1 MSGSVEELRQMG
13 FRRGI
18 LPCLLIVAGVSIYLN
33 SLATPFVFDDTKWIV
48 KDRHIYS
55 LSRLP
60 VAMAESNRPI
70 LILSLA
76 INYALGETNVVGYH
90 IVNVIIHILAAL
102 TLFGIVSR
110 TLLANRLQ
118 NHDGQ
123 SAKYLAFAVAMIWM
137 VHPLHTQAV
146 TYTIQRS
153 ESLMGLFYLLTLY
166 CVIRM
171 AQSENT
177 YRWTIAAIVVCTLG
191 MGTKEVMVTAPLV
204 VFLYDRTFLS
214 HSFGEALRRRRGLYL
229 GLAATWV
236 VLIGFVGVNT
246 FVKENT
252 TAGFG
257 MKSVRPWE
265 YMLSQPAVILHYLRL
280 SFWPHPLVLDYWWPI
295 AKKASQIVPAGMA
308 IIGMLAISFWGL
320 WRRSAAGFLGIW
332 FFLILAPSS
341 SVMPIQDLVFEHRM
355 YLSLAAVVVLVV
367 VLGHEVVIRHSYGGR
382 VVAISL
388 LVLVVGALSVT
399 TIFRNRDYHSEI
411 AIWQNVLKARPRN
424 PRAYTFLGI
433 ALNEQK
439 QYEGAIGQ
447 LHKAIDLAPG
457 YPAALLNLGI
467 AHKLLGTL
475 DQAKSY
481 YRRAIRSKPDY
492 AEAYYNLALVLQNQ
506 GKRKE
511 AIQRYFDALRLDP
524 NHAEAHNNLGRALDA
539 QGNSFDALRH
549 YRRAIDLRP
558 DYAKAHNNLGAVLAS
573 QGQINEAVKHFQ
585 KAVWIDPEYAW
596 AHFNLG
602 TALSAKGDR
611 AMAVEHF
618 REAVRL
624 DPTVKSKFSK

>member
-1 MSGSVEELRQMG
+1 MVGSVEEPRQMD
-13 FRRGI
+13 FQKGI
-18 LPCLLIVAGVSIYLN
+18 LSFLLIIAGAGIYFN
-33 SLATPFVFDDTKWIV
+33 SLSTPFVFDDTKWIV
-48 KDRHIYS
+48 KDCHIYS
-55 LSRLP
+55 LNRLP
-60 VAMAESNRPI
+60 VSMAESNRPV

-76 INYALGETNVVGYH
+76 INYALGGTNVVGYH
-90 IVNVIIHILAAL
+90 IVNVLIHILAAL
-102 TLFGIVSR
+102 TLFGIVNR
-110 TLLANRLQ
+110 TLSANRLQ
-118 NHDGQ
+118 QHYGR
-123 SAKYLAFAVAMIWM
+123 SSKYLAFSVAMIWL

-153 ESLMGLFYLLTLY
+153 ESLMGLFYLLTVY

-171 AQSENT
+171 AQSEHI
-177 YRWTIAAIVVCTLG
+177 YRWTIAAIVACTLG

-214 HSFGEALRRRRGLYL
+214 HSFGEALRRRRRLYL
-229 GLAATWV
+229 GLAATWI
-236 VLIGFVGVNT
+236 VLVGFVGVNA

-280 SFWPHPLVLDYWWPI
+280 SFWPYPLVLDYWWPI

-308 IIGMLAISFWGL
+308 IIGLLTISFWGL
-320 WRRSAAGFLGIW
+320 WRRSVVGFLGIW

-341 SVMPIQDLVFEHRM
+341 SVMPIQDLAFEHRM
-355 YLSLAAVVVLVV
+355 YLSLAAVVVLMV
-367 VLGHEVVIRHSYGGR
+367 VLAHEFVIRRSYGGR

-399 TIFRNRDYHSEI
+399 TIFRNRDYHSEM
-411 AIWQNVLKARPRN
+411 AIWQNVLKTRPRN
-424 PRAYTFLGI
+424 PRAYTFLGV
-433 ALNEQK
+433 ALNEKK
-439 QYEGAIGQ
+439 QYERAIGQ

-481 YRRAIRSKPDY
+481 YWRAIKSKPDY

-506 GKRKE
+506 GRRKE

-524 NHAEAHNNLGRALDA
+524 DHPEAHNNLGRALDA
-539 QGNSFDALRH
+539 QGDSSEAIHH
-549 YRRAIDLRP
+549 YRQAIDRRP
-558 DYAKAHNNLGAVLAS
+558 DYATAHNNLGAVLAS
-573 QGQINEAVKHFQ
+573 KGKINEAIKHFQ
-585 KAVWIDPEYAW
+585 HAVWVDPEYAR
-596 AHFNLG
+596 AHFNLS
-602 TALSAKGDR
+602 TALSLKGDR
-611 AMAVEHF
+611 SMAAKHF

-624 DPTVKSKFSK
+624 DPSLEKNNSQ